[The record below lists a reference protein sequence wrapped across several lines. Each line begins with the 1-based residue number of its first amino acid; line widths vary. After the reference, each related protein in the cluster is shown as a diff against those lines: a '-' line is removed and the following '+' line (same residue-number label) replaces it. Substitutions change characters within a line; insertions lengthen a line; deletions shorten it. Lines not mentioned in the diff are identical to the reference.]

1 MQELIERIQTNA
13 RRRLVDEM
21 APDEPLEAFRRF
33 LKDENWRLEQSVRQ
47 MDSGRAITSARSEV
61 VDQILKRLGA
71 LVQDNPN
78 LNPSKSKFLLIAVGG
93 YGRREMCPSSDVD
106 LLILHD
112 GSFIYRNRPTQ
123 FAKAVTERIITT
135 LFDLKFK
142 LGHSV
147 RSIDECVSIGNQ
159 DLETKTTY
167 IESRLVYGSPKIF
180 EKYTTTIDKKCVF
193 GAVDEYIE
201 YRLNDQAKRR
211 AKFGDSPLVQTP
223 QIKNGCGG
231 LRDYQNLVWMSYFKY
246 QTLNLRDLA
255 KRGLIRETDVNTL
268 NKAYDFLLRVRYH
281 LHLEDAR
288 SADVLDRSH
297 QVSLA
302 KLFGYEDTDTALG
315 IESFMRDYY
324 HHAKQIDHWT
334 RTLERTLAFQPTP
347 KKRPTFKQVISSRSK
362 PKQTQKFDGFEASEG
377 YLLPSSKRL
386 FSEKPRRIMRA
397 FLYLQKRGLEL
408 HPDLVHAIHDRL
420 DLVNQNFREDPR
432 VHKTFLEILSHPGS
446 VATPLRAMHDI
457 GVLGRFLPE
466 FGRLRLLVHHEFLH
480 QYTVDEHT
488 LKCIDTL
495 DSIWG
500 ADSQPGNRYKG
511 LLKDLAHPYALYL
524 ALLLHDAGKASKDGP
539 HEEIGVTIA
548 ENVGERLRLPDSDI
562 SIIKRVIRWH
572 LLLVKNSQHS
582 DIEDPDVIES
592 VAEKV
597 EDMET
602 LNMLAIHTFCDASG
616 TSPTLWTEFKDV
628 LLWNLYFKTRDYFID
643 KELILNPESDRSKLK
658 QIVAELLDANT
669 QRDEIDSM
677 FGTMPE
683 RYFSIHDAPEIAK
696 HTELIHEFLVNVQS
710 GDSVPLNP
718 IISWENDEDRGFSVL
733 TVCTWNRQGLF
744 ANVSGCLTASGLTV
758 LSANVYS
765 RTDGIVLDTYI
776 VADAFSGRNPSQ
788 SRRDKFGKLISE
800 ALTSELDIDRLILAQ
815 RKKMR
820 RTNPVDDLQI
830 ETTVSVNGRH
840 ELYNIIEITTDDD
853 IGLLYAVSRTICNL
867 DLDIWIARIFTELG
881 AAVDT
886 FFVAQTEGSKIE
898 DRERLEYIRDQLI
911 ASIEANRNTPTKP

>member
-1 MQELIERIQTNA
+1 
-13 RRRLVDEM
+13 
-21 APDEPLEAFRRF
+21 
-33 LKDENWRLEQSVRQ
+33 
-47 MDSGRAITSARSEV
+47 
-61 VDQILKRLGA
+61 
-71 LVQDNPN
+71 
-78 LNPSKSKFLLIAVGG
+78 
-93 YGRREMCPSSDVD
+93 
-106 LLILHD
+106 
-112 GSFIYRNRPTQ
+112 
-123 FAKAVTERIITT
+123 
-135 LFDLKFK
+135 
-142 LGHSV
+142 
-147 RSIDECVSIGNQ
+147 VSIGNQ

-167 IESRLVYGSPKIF
+167 IESRLIYGSQKLF
-180 EKYTTTIDKKCVF
+180 EKYTSAIDKRCVL

-201 YRLNDQAKRR
+201 YRLHDQAKRR

-246 QTLNLRDLA
+246 QTLNLMDLA
-255 KRGLIRETDVNTL
+255 RRGLIRETDVNTL
-268 NKAYDFLLRVRYH
+268 NRAYDFLLRVRYH

-288 SADVLDRSH
+288 SADLLDRSH

-302 KLFGYEDTDTALG
+302 KTFGYEDTDTTLG
-315 IESFMRDYY
+315 IESFMREYY
-324 HHAKQIDHWT
+324 HHSKQIDHWT

-347 KKRPTFKQVISSRSK
+347 KKRPTFRQVISSRSK
-362 PKQTQKFDGFEASEG
+362 PKQAQKFDGFEASEG
-377 YLLPSSKRL
+377 YLLPSSRRL

-408 HPDLVHAIHDRL
+408 HPNLVHAIHDRL
-420 DLVNQNFREDPR
+420 DLVNQNFRDDPR

-524 ALLLHDAGKASKDGP
+524 ALLLHDAGKALNDGP
-539 HEEIGVTIA
+539 HEEIGVTLA
-548 ENVGERLRLPDSDI
+548 QNVGERLCLPASDI

-572 LLLVKNSQHS
+572 LLLVKTSQHS

-616 TSPTLWTEFKDV
+616 TSPTLWTEYKDA
-628 LLWNLYFKTRDYFID
+628 LLWNLYFKTRDYFFD
-643 KELILNPESDRSKLK
+643 KELILNPDSDLPKLK
-658 QIVAELLDANT
+658 QKVTESLGVEFEP
-669 QRDEIDSM
+669 DEIDSM
-677 FGTMPE
+677 FDTMPD
-683 RYFSIHDAPEIAK
+683 RYFSIHDAPDIVQ
-696 HTELIHEFLVNVQS
+696 HTELIHEFLVNLKE
-710 GDSVPLNP
+710 GDSAPLTP
-718 IISWENDEDRGFSVL
+718 TISWENDEDRGFAIL
-733 TVCTWNRQGLF
+733 TVCTWNRHGLF

-776 VADAFSGRNPSQ
+776 VADAFSGRIPSQ
-788 SRRDKFGKLISE
+788 TRRDKFRKLISE
-800 ALTSELDIDRLILAQ
+800 ALTEELDIDRLILAQ
-815 RKKMR
+815 SKKTR
-820 RTNPVDDLQI
+820 RSTSVDDLQI

-840 ELYNIIEITTDDD
+840 DLYNIIEITTDDD
-853 IGLLYAVSRTICNL
+853 IGLLYTVSKTIGSL

-898 DRERLEYIRDQLI
+898 DPDRLDYIRDQLI
-911 ASIEANRNTPTKP
+911 VSIEANRNASAKA